1 MTENKLTR
9 EDLIEL
15 GYLKPGDA
23 IARVPKRERK
33 IWLTE
38 SDKDYAKRHG
48 LTHQEMKYFK
58 EDIIIEEEIISDRQM
73 LAYQYRKDFYN
84 SQQSHYLAW

>member
-1 MTENKLTR
+1 MKPTR

-23 IARVPKRERK
+23 IASIPKHERK

-38 SDKDYAKRHG
+38 SDQAYANQHN
-48 LTHQEMKYFK
+48 LTNEEMKDFK
-58 EDIIIEEEIISDRQM
+58 RDMIIDEEIILDRKLMIEKEQK
-73 LAYQYRKDFYN
+73 AYYN
-84 SQQSHYLAW
+84 SAESYYQAW